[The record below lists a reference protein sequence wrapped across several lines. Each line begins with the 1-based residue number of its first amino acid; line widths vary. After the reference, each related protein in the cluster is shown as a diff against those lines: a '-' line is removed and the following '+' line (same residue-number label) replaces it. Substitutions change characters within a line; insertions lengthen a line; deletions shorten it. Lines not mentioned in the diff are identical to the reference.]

1 MGLTQALQL
10 MSPLA
15 FLSSGDRKSLQ
26 DSEDKTRSD
35 DKANLQTSLRAPDP
49 AGKEPG
55 YVCGGHVP
63 RGNS

>member
-10 MSPLA
+10 MFPLA

-49 AGKEPG
+49 AGKE
-55 YVCGGHVP
+55 
-63 RGNS
+63 RGWLRV